1 MPVLRSPTGS
11 MAAWLSLF
19 PPFTPML
26 MIVRQATPVTIP
38 AWQPYVGLAGVVL
51 FCQIYQ

>member
-11 MAAWLSLF
+11 MAAWLSFF